1 MNKNFVL
8 LWQGQFVSQLGSQAF
23 TIAMMF
29 WLKHATGSAT
39 VMGSI
44 MMISMLPMVIM
55 SPLGGTFADRYSRR
69 KIIIL
74 CDLVHGASVLSLAV
88 LMFAAPGATG
98 LIVAWLTIVAVL
110 SGVISAFF
118 MPAVKAAVP
127 SIVPAG
133 KVAAAN
139 SFNEGSFQISTLV
152 GQGAGGVLYRVLG
165 APVLFLIDGL
175 TFLYSAVSEMFMD
188 IPQTVPEKARNWRE
202 EFARFDA
209 ETREG
214 LRYAWGRVGMRNLFV
229 AAAVL
234 NFFSM
239 PFFILFPFYVEDVL
253 GASPDWYGFLLAGY
267 GGGSLLGYTFI
278 SSVGM
283 SGRARGKLLVV
294 FLVVVSVLLGA
305 LGFVDRPAVSL
316 ALMIAA
322 GFISGVFNI
331 TTLTLIQQSTPED
344 KRGRMFGLLNTL
356 VMGLAPVSMG
366 LTGVVA
372 DLIGQNVS
380 VMFIICGAVLV
391 TVSLVVSANREFREF
406 LSLEISRTG

>member
-1 MNKNFVL
+1 
-8 LWQGQFVSQLGSQAF
+8 
-23 TIAMMF
+23 
-29 WLKHATGSAT
+29 
-39 VMGSI
+39 
-44 MMISMLPMVIM
+44 M

-69 KIIIL
+69 KIIIV
-74 CDLVHGASVLSLAV
+74 CDLIHGASVLSLAA
-88 LMFAAPGATG
+88 LIFIAPQADN
-98 LIVAWLTIVAVL
+98 LIVAWLAVVAVI
-110 SGVISAFF
+110 SGVVSAFF
-118 MPAVKAAVP
+118 MPAVKAAIP
-127 SIVPAG
+127 SIVPAH

-139 SFNEGSFQISTLV
+139 SFNEGSFEISTLI
-152 GQGAGGVLYRVLG
+152 GQGAGGILFRVLG
-165 APVLFLIDGL
+165 APVLFFIDGL

-188 IPQTVPEKARNWRE
+188 IPQAVPEKTRGWRE

-214 LRYAWGRVGMRNLFV
+214 FRYAWERVGMRDLFL

-239 PFFILFPFYVEDVL
+239 PFFVLFPFYVEDVL
-253 GASPDWYGFLLAGY
+253 GVSPDWYGFLLAGF

-278 SSVGM
+278 SSVRM
-283 SGRARGKLLVV
+283 AGRTRGKMLVA
-294 FLVVVSVLLGA
+294 FLVLVSVCMGA
-305 LGFVDRPAVSL
+305 MGFVDRPFLSL
-316 ALMIAA
+316 SLMIAA

-331 TTLTLIQQSTPED
+331 TTLTLIQQSTPEE

-372 DLIGQNVS
+372 DLIGHNVS

-391 TVSLVVSANREFREF
+391 AVSLTVSTSRDFREF
-406 LSLEISRTG
+406 LSLEIEQSR